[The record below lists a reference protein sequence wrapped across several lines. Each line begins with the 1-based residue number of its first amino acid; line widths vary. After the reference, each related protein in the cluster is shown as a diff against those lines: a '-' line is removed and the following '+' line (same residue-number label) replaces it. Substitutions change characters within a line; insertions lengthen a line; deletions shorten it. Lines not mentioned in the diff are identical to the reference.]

1 MEHLL
6 NALESLTYLEQ
17 ERELTQQETDFYVYC
32 VLTLN
37 SNDIEIPFGVEI

>member
-6 NALESLTYLEQ
+6 NALYALTLLEQ
-17 ERELTQQETDFYVYC
+17 ERFLTQEETDFYVYC

-37 SNDIEIPFGVEI
+37 RNNIEIPFGVEI